1 MDGTFDDL
9 VQDLDEKFQ
18 FNTKSKNLALS
29 YESLRDVRLTTT
41 PNENYIGKVPKPLS
55 DFFKHYYETI
65 KTDSDIT
72 FTELDVNTSQYSRF
86 FKLYQRI
93 VQKLFFDYC
102 FVKGLDFFDF
112 EIQKDIHFVD
122 SFKTIS
128 FDYPESM
135 NFFYITMFLSSSD
148 LFHTVDCALFSEKQ
162 DSISTGLPVIVP
174 HSPNSFF
181 TLSNSVPAMIIKV
194 RGA

>member
-1 MDGTFDDL
+1 MDGLLEKLAD
-9 VQDLDEKFQ
+9 DLDEKFQ
-18 FNTKSKNLALS
+18 FNTKSKNTALS
-29 YESLRDVRLTTT
+29 YESLLDVRLSTTHRG
-41 PNENYIGKVPKPLS
+41 NYVGGVPRPLS

-72 FTELDVNTSQYSRF
+72 FTELDINTSQYSKF
-86 FKLYQRI
+86 FKLYERI

-102 FVKGLDFFDF
+102 FVKGLNFFDF
-112 EIQKDIHFVD
+112 EIQKDIYFVD
-122 SFKTIS
+122 KFKTIS

-135 NFFYITMFLSSSD
+135 NFFYITLFLSLGD
-148 LFHTVDCALFSEKQ
+148 TCHTVDCDLFNDTE
-162 DSISTGLPVIVP
+162 DTIATGLPVIVP